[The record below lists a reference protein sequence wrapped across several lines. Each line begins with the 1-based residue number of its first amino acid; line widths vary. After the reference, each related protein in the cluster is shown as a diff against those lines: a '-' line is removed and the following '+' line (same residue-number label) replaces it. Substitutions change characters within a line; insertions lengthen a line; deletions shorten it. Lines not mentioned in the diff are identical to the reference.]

1 VISPSKTPSGW
12 RQYSEADVAAA
23 CAWLTRA
30 AAASHN
36 DAERHMANDAP
47 TAQIPKSPALIAL
60 LDERQRF
67 RAKPEADR
75 AERNV
80 SDCRQARGD

>member
-1 VISPSKTPSGW
+1 
-12 RQYSEADVAAA
+12 
-23 CAWLTRA
+23 
-30 AAASHN
+30 
-36 DAERHMANDAP
+36 MANDDP

-60 LDERQRF
+60 QDERQRF
-67 RAKPEADR
+67 RAKPEADRAALDR